1 MSDSPSALIAG
12 IQQKIARLAAKREEA
27 ENKCITLEA
36 RIEALEA
43 DLAERDSQLQK
54 ANLEIEFLMLSHR
67 LAASPQSLADARKTV
82 SRIIRKVDAA
92 IALIKSDPADL

>member
-1 MSDSPSALIAG
+1 MPDSPSALIAG
-12 IQQKIARLAAKREEA
+12 IQQKIARLAEKRDEAQAKCYA
-27 ENKCITLEA
+27 LEA

-43 DLAERDSQLQK
+43 DLAERDSQLQQ
-54 ANLEIEFLMLSHR
+54 ANLEIEFLTLSHR
-67 LAASPQSLADARKTV
+67 LADSPQALANARKTI

>member
-12 IQQKIARLAAKREEA
+12 IQQKIARLAEKRDKA
-27 ENKCITLEA
+27 EIKCHDLEA

-43 DLAERDSQLQK
+43 DLAERDRQLRK
-54 ANLEIEFLMLSHR
+54 ANLEIEFLTLSHR
-67 LAASPQSLADARKTV
+67 LAASPQALADARKTV
-82 SRIIRKVDAA
+82 ARIIRKVDAA